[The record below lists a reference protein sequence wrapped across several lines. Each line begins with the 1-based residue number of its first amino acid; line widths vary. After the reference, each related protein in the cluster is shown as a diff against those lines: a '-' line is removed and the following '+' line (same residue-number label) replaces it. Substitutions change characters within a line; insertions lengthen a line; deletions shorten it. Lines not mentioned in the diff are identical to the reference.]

1 MLLPEEVSDVFAA
14 VGRCQSF
21 SWMTFH
27 RNPYCWH
34 GLMNYLQ
41 VDPLARGFLYG
52 LANINAVGWQ
62 EATFVLLKLI
72 DEKAIAEACRQENRG
87 YYQKSNDRQGA
98 RTPSKRAMCYV
109 KKAMDNHSI
118 TRNCP
123 VWDQSNQLDWVMT
136 AWHQRLAFG
145 ATMNQPESGRPHHR
159 VSEPGWGKRDHYLA
173 SFVPHPRR
181 SLRTVPRG
189 TEGPRPRVAER
200 LALAALGSVR

>member
-1 MLLPEEVSDVFAA
+1 
-14 VGRCQSF
+14 
-21 SWMTFH
+21 MTFH

-118 TRNCP
+118 TRNYP
-123 VWDQSNQLDWVMT
+123 LWDQSNQHDWVMT
-136 AWHQRLAFG
+136 AWNQRLAYG
-145 ATMNQPESGRPHHR
+145 ATMNQPEYLADPTIVYRSLAGGKGIITWPP
-159 VSEPGWGKRDHYLA
+159 SCLIPGAAYEPFRGGPRDHA
-173 SFVPHPRR
+173 
-181 SLRTVPRG
+181 
-189 TEGPRPRVAER
+189 RVAE
-200 LALAALGSVR
+200 